1 MVTHGDPRFKQTHP
15 DVTVLVV
22 EDEAISRRALTALLE
37 SSGYPTMAAKSA
49 EEALRLVGN
58 GTVPRIALVDLDLPG
73 MNGIDLISRLEK
85 GHPEILAVLITATS
99 RERLDRVLHA
109 HRVIYFRKP
118 LNFNDLLHVLED
130 NVAA

>member
-1 MVTHGDPRFKQTHP
+1 MVAHGNPSLKQSHP
-15 DVTVLVV
+15 DLTVLVV

-37 SSGYPTMAAKSA
+37 SSGYPTIPAKSA
-49 EEALRLVGN
+49 EEALRLVSN

-85 GHPEILAVLITATS
+85 GNPGILAVLITATS
-99 RERLDRVLHA
+99 RERLDRLLHE
-109 HRVIYFRKP
+109 HRLIYFRKP